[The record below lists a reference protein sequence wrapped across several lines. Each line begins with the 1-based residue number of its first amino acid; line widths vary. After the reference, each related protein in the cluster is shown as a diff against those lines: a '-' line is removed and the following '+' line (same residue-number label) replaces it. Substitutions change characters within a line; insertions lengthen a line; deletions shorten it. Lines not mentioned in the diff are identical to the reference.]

1 MQWRQV
7 EAAVLES
14 AGSSAHARQ
23 GLADLGDVLLVGK
36 MILEVDVELLA
47 GDSAVVVEEPLCKGL
62 VLALDALILQASN
75 AYVQ

>member
-1 MQWRQV
+1 
-7 EAAVLES
+7 
-14 AGSSAHARQ
+14 
-23 GLADLGDVLLVGK
+23 